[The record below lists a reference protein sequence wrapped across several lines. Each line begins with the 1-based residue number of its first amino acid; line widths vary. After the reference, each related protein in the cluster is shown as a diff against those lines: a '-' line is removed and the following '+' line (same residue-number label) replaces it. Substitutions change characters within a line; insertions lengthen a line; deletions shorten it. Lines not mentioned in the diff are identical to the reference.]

1 MPAPAPTTEAEL
13 GLTPRRAAL
22 RPLEQVRCVVDG
34 FLDLG
39 KGTAGTDRSV
49 SDALY
54 EEGARTSLESGEPPS
69 DFMNFG
75 FAPAH
80 PRAAELLKDFVGPDA
95 ASPEAVHS
103 FTTYLRLFEQASGR
117 GTIPENGTVLEVG
130 CGKGAGLALLGRIH
144 PQFRFVG
151 LDLSRANIQCAS
163 FAQSPRGNC
172 TWMVGSALDLPFAD
186 NSVDAIINCESSHCY
201 PDFAR
206 FVAEAERVLK
216 PGGYFAIAD
225 LRWVDKCWSY
235 RTFNPEAPLL
245 HQMKA
250 ALNASGLHTVA
261 EWDITPNVVASR
273 ELCTASEA
281 EKLRQQ
287 TPRTRF
293 FNMNHRALVGTHCFR
308 LLQGGHMSYFN
319 ALMTKPHAKSPRER
333 LTALA
338 ELHAAG
344 LISQSVY
351 EREQAAIVCL
361 V

>member
-117 GTIPENGTVLEVG
+117 GKIDPLMALFDATAIMALNPEPMT
-130 CGKGAGLALLGRIH
+130 KKLALFSL
-144 PQFRFVG
+144 
-151 LDLSRANIQCAS
+151 
-163 FAQSPRGNC
+163 
-172 TWMVGSALDLPFAD
+172 
-186 NSVDAIINCESSHCY
+186 
-201 PDFAR
+201 
-206 FVAEAERVLK
+206 
-216 PGGYFAIAD
+216 
-225 LRWVDKCWSY
+225 
-235 RTFNPEAPLL
+235 
-245 HQMKA
+245 
-250 ALNASGLHTVA
+250 
-261 EWDITPNVVASR
+261 
-273 ELCTASEA
+273 
-281 EKLRQQ
+281 
-287 TPRTRF
+287 
-293 FNMNHRALVGTHCFR
+293 
-308 LLQGGHMSYFN
+308 
-319 ALMTKPHAKSPRER
+319 
-333 LTALA
+333 
-338 ELHAAG
+338 
-344 LISQSVY
+344 
-351 EREQAAIVCL
+351 
-361 V
+361 